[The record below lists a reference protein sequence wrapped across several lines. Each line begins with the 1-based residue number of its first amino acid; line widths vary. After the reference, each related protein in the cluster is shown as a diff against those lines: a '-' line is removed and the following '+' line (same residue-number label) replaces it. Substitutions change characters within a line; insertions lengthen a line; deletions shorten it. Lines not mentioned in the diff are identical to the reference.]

1 MESAQQRRNMASS
14 DDSAGLALLRKW
26 HATEKLIR
34 ATFLPHPSSENEY
47 SFVAFGKIA
56 DPQDAVLHV
65 SGKDF
70 ELVCDLRAGDFRRVI
85 SDDLMREH
93 SPSLVGKEPESIE
106 IVFSWGERLL
116 LTAPS

>member
-1 MESAQQRRNMASS
+1 MNSS
-14 DDSAGLALLRKW
+14 DDNPGLTLLRKW
-26 HATEKLIR
+26 HAAEKLIR
-34 ATFLPHPSSENEY
+34 ATFSPSPTVETEF
-47 SFVAFGKIA
+47 SFIAFGKIA

-70 ELVCDLRAGDFRRVI
+70 ELICDLRAGTFKHVI

-106 IVFSWGERLL
+106 IEFSWGERLL
-116 LTAPS
+116 LTVPSALPS